1 MDDHIAISPGQWVLA
16 CERFTGP
23 IDTTLA
29 EHLERF
35 AFHHWMDTTP
45 VDDLLAVLQ
54 VDKVMPNTFTA
65 KGGSRQTSAGQRLPR
80 AYVVASFETEAEAVA
95 LRDKLFGIGDEAGRK
110 IEAEMYRRV
119 EKFAEREKAKALKK
133 IHRALPQIFG
143 RELK

>member
-1 MDDHIAISPGQWVLA
+1 MSEHVAIRPGQWVLA

-35 AFHHWMDTTP
+35 AFHHWMGTTP
-45 VDDLLAVLQ
+45 ADEMLAVLH

-65 KGGSRQTSAGQRLPR
+65 EGGSRQSSAGERLSR
-80 AYVVASFETEAEAVA
+80 SHVIAVLKTQAEAVA
-95 LRDKLFGIGDEAGRK
+95 LRDKLFGIGVDAGRK

-143 RELK
+143 REG